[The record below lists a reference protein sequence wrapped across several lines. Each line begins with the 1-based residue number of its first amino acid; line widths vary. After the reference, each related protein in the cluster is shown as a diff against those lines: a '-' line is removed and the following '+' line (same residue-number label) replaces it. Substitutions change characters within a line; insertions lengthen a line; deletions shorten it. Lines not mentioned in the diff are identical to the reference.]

1 MSAAFHLRPVH
12 NKGTLVLGSNCG
24 QFKALLRVRG
34 MPPGKGE
41 VFIAGRPAQEQ
52 TDDLPRKNKGKRGL
66 CKVKKWGR

>member
-12 NKGTLVLGSNCG
+12 NKGTPVPGSNSG
-24 QFKALLRVRG
+24 EFTALLRVRG

-52 TDDLPRKNKGKRGL
+52 TDDLPRKNEGKGGL
-66 CKVKKWGR
+66 RKVKKWG